1 MIAAPATRVA
11 PLSIGPV
18 VVDPPILQAPMAG
31 YTNYAYR
38 QVVREFGG
46 AGLLATEMIA
56 ARSAIWLETHR
67 DEHPDRLWG
76 VRDEPRP
83 LAVQMWDNDPDN
95 LAAVRE
101 VLQAKAHDVQV
112 LMVNLARGN
121 DQLERLNFEAMHPTF
136 LVSAVK

>member
-1 MIAAPATRVA
+1 MIAPRPPA
-11 PLSIGPV
+11 PLAIGPV

-56 ARSAIWLETHR
+56 ARSAIWLESHR
-67 DEHPDRLWG
+67 SENPDRLWG

-83 LAVQMWDNDPDN
+83 LAVQM
-95 LAAVRE
+95 
-101 VLQAKAHDVQV
+101 
-112 LMVNLARGN
+112 
-121 DQLERLNFEAMHPTF
+121 
-136 LVSAVK
+136 